1 MMIRPSATLLAAT
14 MLLLAGC
21 VTPRADYDQLKASYD
36 QTQAAN
42 RKLESENQAL
52 QSQLT
57 QQVEHN
63 TYTVAV
69 DLLFTP
75 GNFDITPNGQAAL
88 NDIIGRLRGLKDSR
102 IVVYGHTDDQNVGP
116 PLRKQGINSNMELSS
131 RRADA
136 VAAYLRGHGINPA
149 MVSAK
154 GMGET
159 HPVAPNDSP
168 AGRARNRRIEIV
180 VGGPG

>member
-1 MMIRPSATLLAAT
+1 MMIRPSAMLLVATL
-14 MLLLAGC
+14 LLLAGC
-21 VTPRADYDQLKASYD
+21 TAPQADYDRLKANYD
-36 QTQAAN
+36 QAQAVN

-63 TYTVAV
+63 TYTVSA

-88 NDIIGRLRGLKDSR
+88 NDIIGRLRALKDSR

-116 PLRKQGINSNMELSS
+116 PLRKQGINNNMELS
-131 RRADA
+131 
-136 VAAYLRGHGINPA
+136 
-149 MVSAK
+149 
-154 GMGET
+154 
-159 HPVAPNDSP
+159 
-168 AGRARNRRIEIV
+168 
-180 VGGPG
+180 